1 VLESLGVVVARLAP
15 NLAPIRRPRRAT
27 VTAAIVGAGA
37 WTPAGPA
44 AAAVAAVV
52 ALAAVWHSI
61 PGIRPSAAAIYVVGA
76 TAIAAA
82 FTVVTTVAIAAAAPL
97 AARRAIA
104 VHAFSED
111 LQVWQARFSV
121 EEQHEWQLTARLQ
134 KSLQILSPSIKQ
146 QPQHKNKTVEAQ
158 VWSVFLYSF
167 TESVSPGGWGH
178 RNWTHGNRTHCSVT
192 RLLHEKIG
200 SVEPSLAV
208 MLPQWSSIFQTI
220 STSGR

>member
-1 VLESLGVVVARLAP
+1 VLESLGVVVARLTLG
-15 NLAPIRRPRRAT
+15 LAPIRRPRRAT

-111 LQVWQARFSV
+111 LQVAGSLLSRRAARVTVDGAVAEIVTNPFTV
-121 EEQHEWQLTARLQ
+121 
-134 KSLQILSPSIKQ
+134 
-146 QPQHKNKTVEAQ
+146 NKTTTTTQKQNRRSASLKRIFVQ
-158 VWSVFLYSF
+158 LYGVSF
-167 TESVSPGGWGH
+167 PRWV
-178 RNWTHGNRTHCSVT
+178 R
-192 RLLHEKIG
+192 
-200 SVEPSLAV
+200 
-208 MLPQWSSIFQTI
+208 PQKLDP
-220 STSGR
+220 RK

>member
-1 VLESLGVVVARLAP
+1 MLESLGVIVARLALNP
-15 NLAPIRRPRRAT
+15 APIRRPRRAT

-111 LQVWQARFSV
+111 LQVAGSLISV
-121 EEQHEWQLTARLQ
+121 EEQHE
-134 KSLQILSPSIKQ
+134 
-146 QPQHKNKTVEAQ
+146 
-158 VWSVFLYSF
+158 
-167 TESVSPGGWGH
+167 
-178 RNWTHGNRTHCSVT
+178 
-192 RLLHEKIG
+192 
-200 SVEPSLAV
+200 
-208 MLPQWSSIFQTI
+208 
-220 STSGR
+220 

>member
-111 LQVWQARFSV
+111 LQVAGSLLSRRAARVMTVDGAVAEIVTNPFTV
-121 EEQHEWQLTARLQ
+121 
-134 KSLQILSPSIKQ
+134 
-146 QPQHKNKTVEAQ
+146 NKTTTTTTTKTKPSNRKSEAYFCTALRSQ
-158 VWSVFLYSF
+158 FPPVGGAGSLFVL
-167 TESVSPGGWGH
+167 VSAVGPRQERASRRGD
-178 RNWTHGNRTHCSVT
+178 CCT
-192 RLLHEKIG
+192 R
-200 SVEPSLAV
+200 
-208 MLPQWSSIFQTI
+208 
-220 STSGR
+220 